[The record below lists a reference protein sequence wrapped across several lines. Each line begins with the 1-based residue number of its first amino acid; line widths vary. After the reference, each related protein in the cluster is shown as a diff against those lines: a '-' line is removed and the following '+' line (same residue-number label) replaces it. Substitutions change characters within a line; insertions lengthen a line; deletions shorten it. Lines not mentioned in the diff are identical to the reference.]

1 MSYYAVRQA
10 RTKVVGS
17 RAMTR
22 DEAEREVSLW
32 RQEIGAACVMP
43 YTAELRRAVAAG
55 DQAVLSRVL
64 VQLGARFEH
73 AHMLDPGDVTL
84 KTPARCTVTRIQ
96 AGSVYW
102 TYTADYDAGDR
113 KGAWF
118 FFLAEVHTHVRRWV
132 S

>member
-22 DEAEREVSLW
+22 AEADREVSLW
-32 RQEIGAACVMP
+32 RQEIAGARVMP
-43 YTAELRRAVAAG
+43 VTPELQRAVRAM
-55 DQAVLSRVL
+55 DQAVLSRAL
-64 VQLGARFEH
+64 ATLGARFEH
-73 AHMLDPGDVTL
+73 AYMLDPGDVTL

-96 AGSVYW
+96 GGQVYW

-118 FFLAEVHTHVRRWV
+118 FSLAEVHTHVGRWV